1 MTHLKIQPIARFIRP
16 RLTAAAL
23 LAMVSIMPS
32 VTFAPVAYAEE
43 ALPEGAVCA
52 VNQSVPADPVLAEAQ
67 KIVNRA
73 AGVSS
78 TWDGPKSSFE
88 APKGI
93 KIVYIASN
101 ANNPGDIGVYDGLKE
116 AAGALGWDV
125 KMIDGQNSPS
135 TNLDALSQAIALS
148 PKAIV
153 VSSFEPKSAGQLFDE
168 AKAAGI
174 IVVGNHTGEASGF
187 QPKYPGLFTN
197 ISSDPVEIAKVAASC
212 ALVAGK
218 GAAAVSL
225 VSCGDQFAL
234 CRIKEDAMGDV
245 IKQSPKAAILAINN
259 FPFEEIQQRMGAVA
273 VADYQ
278 KLGAKLTYMLSIN
291 DLYWDAAI
299 PALSAV
305 GVGSD
310 AAPFMIAA
318 GDGSPAAFDRIRNHE
333 HQIATVAEPLQAH
346 GWQIAD
352 EIVRALNGKEPS
364 NFVSYPHL
372 VTAENVSL
380 EGGDKGIYDP
390 GNNYRDEYKKMWA
403 R

>member
-1 MTHLKIQPIARFIRP
+1 MTHSTRWPVSRFIRP
-16 RLTAAAL
+16 CFIAASLLTTL
-23 LAMVSIMPS
+23 SSMPS
-32 VTFAPVAYAEE
+32 ATFAPMAYAAE
-43 ALPEGAVCA
+43 ALPEGAVCE
-52 VNQSVPADPVLAEAQ
+52 VNQSLPADPVLAEAQ
-67 KIVNRA
+67 KIVNHA

-78 TWDGPKSSFE
+78 TWDGPKSSFK
-88 APKGI
+88 APKDV

-116 AAGALGWDV
+116 AAAALGWDV
-125 KMIDGQNSPS
+125 KLIDGQNSPS

-148 PKAIV
+148 PEAII
-153 VSSFEPKSAGQLFDE
+153 VSSYEPKSAGQLIDE

-187 QPKYPGLFTN
+187 QSKYPGLFTN

-212 ALVAGK
+212 ALVASK

-245 IKQSPKAAILAINN
+245 IKQSSKAAILAINN

-278 KLGAKLTYMLSIN
+278 KLGSKLTYMLSIN

-305 GVGSD
+305 GVEPD
-310 AAPFMIAA
+310 AAPYMIAA

-372 VTAENVSL
+372 VTAENVGV

-390 GNNYRDEYKKMWA
+390 SNNYRDQYKKMWA

>member
-1 MTHLKIQPIARFIRP
+1 MPYVNKRRTSSSIRP
-16 RLTAAAL
+16 TAVAVLLGMASMLQLAA
-23 LAMVSIMPS
+23 
-32 VTFAPVAYAEE
+32 FAQTAHSADVVPAS
-43 ALPEGAVCA
+43 AVCA
-52 VNQSVPADPVLAEAQ
+52 VNETLPADPALAEAQ
-67 KIVNRA
+67 KIVNHA
-73 AGVSS
+73 AGVNS
-78 TWDGPKSSFE
+78 TWDGPKTSFSTQ
-88 APKGI
+88 KGVRV
-93 KIVYIASN
+93 VYIASN

-116 AAGALGWDV
+116 AATALGWDV

-135 TNLDALSQAIALS
+135 TNLDALSQGIALS

-153 VSSFEPKSAGQLFDE
+153 VSSYEPKSAGQLFDE

-174 IVVGNHTGEASGF
+174 IVIGNHTGEASGF

-197 ISSDPVEIAKVAASC
+197 ISSDPAEIAKVAASC
-212 ALVAGK
+212 ALVASK
-218 GAAAVSL
+218 GTAEVSL
-225 VSCGDQFAL
+225 VGCGGQFAL
-234 CRIKEDAMGDV
+234 CRIKEDAMANV
-245 IKQSPKAAILAINN
+245 IKQSWKAKVLAINN

-278 KLGAKLTYMLSIN
+278 KFGSKLTYMLSIN
-291 DLYWDAAI
+291 DLYWDVAI

-305 GVGSD
+305 GVEPD
-310 AAPFMIAA
+310 ATPYMIAA
-318 GDGSPAAFDRIRNHE
+318 GDGSPAAFDRIRKHE
-333 HQIATVAEPLQAH
+333 HQIATVAEPLQFH

-372 VTAENVSL
+372 VTAQNVDL

-390 GNNYRDEYKKMWA
+390 SNNYRDEYRKMWA